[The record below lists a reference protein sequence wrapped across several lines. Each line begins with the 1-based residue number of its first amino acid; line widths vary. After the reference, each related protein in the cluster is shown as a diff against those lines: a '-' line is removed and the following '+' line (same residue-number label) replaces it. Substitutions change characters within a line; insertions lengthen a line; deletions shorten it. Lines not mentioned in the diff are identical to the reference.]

1 MHPVTSFLKTHG
13 IRLNTD
19 LGQHFLIDD
28 DVLQAIVASAG
39 IEPEDHIV
47 EIGPGIGV
55 LTKELLKHAGKVTAI
70 EIDPRMIS
78 LVKKFVKEF
87 VGQEY
92 SCPTNSLTNFSLIQG
107 NALHIPL
114 PEHPYKIVANIPYH
128 ITSPLLRHAFLESKR
143 IPTSM
148 TLLIQR
154 EVAEKI
160 CDTENTGILTIL
172 VALFGTPSLIMT
184 VPPSAFL
191 PPPEVDSA
199 VLHIESHSKPLADS
213 ETVDRILK
221 LIKIAFGQKRKMLS
235 NTLGKIPGG
244 AEALTKLQ
252 IDPNRRPQ
260 TLTVQEWIAVGALM
274 RP

>member
-92 SCPTNSLTNFSLIQG
+92 SCPTNSLTNFL
-107 NALHIPL
+107 
-114 PEHPYKIVANIPYH
+114 
-128 ITSPLLRHAFLESKR
+128 TSE
-143 IPTSM
+143 I
-148 TLLIQR
+148 
-154 EVAEKI
+154 
-160 CDTENTGILTIL
+160 ILGSISIAVTFPACFKSSF
-172 VALFGTPSLIMT
+172 VSTP
-184 VPPSAFL
+184 
-191 PPPEVDSA
+191 
-199 VLHIESHSKPLADS
+199 
-213 ETVDRILK
+213 
-221 LIKIAFGQKRKMLS
+221 
-235 NTLGKIPGG
+235 IPGPIS
-244 AEALTKLQ
+244 T
-252 IDPNRRPQ
+252 
-260 TLTVQEWIAVGALM
+260 M
-274 RP
+274 